1 LTLRDIEERQMADDK
16 TKVGG
21 EDRARININEKY
33 EIRDWSQSLGVDENT
48 LIDAVKTVG
57 DRVEDVRNHLHNKKG
72 V

>member
-1 LTLRDIEERQMADDK
+1 MADDK

-21 EDRARININEKY
+21 EDRARININAKY
-33 EIRDWSQSLGVDENT
+33 EIRDWSQSLRVDENT

>member
-1 LTLRDIEERQMADDK
+1 MADDK